1 MKWATFLRTGI
12 KLNNNFMLT
21 KSDFIK
27 FTQCP
32 KYLWL
37 GKHRKDLVSEEVD
50 DNLQAIFDAGYE
62 VETYAYQLFAGG
74 VNSQVEGFNES
85 ITKTKQLMADKVPV
99 IFQPTISG
107 KELFCRADIIKLN
120 NDGKSWDIYE
130 VKSSTEVKA
139 INIYDLAFQKVCFEN
154 NGFKIGK
161 IFLVYINNQYVRHG
175 AIETDKLLQVEDITE
190 MVESLKDEVKLKI
203 KEALE
208 IIKQKE
214 EVSVRILKQCSDP
227 YECNFIPYC
236 WKDIP
241 ENSIYDIAG
250 GLDENK
256 LNRLI
261 DEGILKIKDIPEG
274 VVTSQKGLRHYN
286 AVKQNKVH
294 IELENI
300 QEELSQLTYPLYFLD
315 YETNAPS
322 VPIFDGYRPYQRMT
336 FQYSLHIQDDPGGK
350 IEHQAYLAKNW
361 EDPSLG
367 LATALKKA
375 IGNKGS
381 LIAWNMSFE
390 KGCNSE
396 MGERYPEFA
405 PFFEDINERMFD
417 LMQVFRKGYYV
428 HKDFIGSASIKKVLP
443 VLVPELSYADL
454 TIHEGGTA
462 SNQWRVMID
471 ANTDEKEKESDAIYN
486 NLLNYCELDTLAMVK
501 ILKVLEQLK

>member
-1 MKWATFLRTGI
+1 
-12 KLNNNFMLT
+12 MLT

-27 FTQCP
+27 YIQCP

-37 GKHRKDLVSEEVD
+37 GKHRKDLVPEEVD
-50 DNLQAIFDAGYE
+50 DNLQAIFDSGYE
-62 VETYAYQLFAGG
+62 VESYAYQLFIGG
-74 VNSQVEGFNES
+74 VNAQVEGFNES
-85 ITKTKQLMADKVPV
+85 ITKTKQLMADKTPV

-107 KELFCRADIIKLN
+107 NELFCRADIIKLN
-120 NDGKSWDIYE
+120 KDGKSWDIYE

-139 INIYDLAFQKVCFEN
+139 INIYDLAFQKICFESQ
-154 NGFKIGK
+154 GYKIGK
-161 IFLVYINNQYVRHG
+161 IFLVYINNKYVRQG
-175 AIETDKLLQVEDITE
+175 DIEPENLLQVEDITK
-190 MVESLKDEVKLKI
+190 MVKSLEGESKI
-203 KEALE
+203 KIEEALE
-208 IIKQKE
+208 IIKRKKE
-214 EVSVRILKQCSDP
+214 PNVRILKQCSDP
-227 YECNFIPYC
+227 YDCTFIPYC

-241 ENSIYDIAG
+241 SNSIYDIAG
-250 GLDENK
+250 GLDEDK

-300 QEELSQLTYPLYFLD
+300 KGELSQLEYPLYFLD
-315 YETNAPS
+315 YETNSPP

-336 FQYSLHIQDDPGGK
+336 FQYSLHIQAELGGEVK
-350 IEHQAYLAKNW
+350 HQAYLAKKW

-367 LATALKKA
+367 LATTLKKA

-405 PFFEDINERMFD
+405 TFFEDINSRMFD
-417 LMQVFRKGYYV
+417 LMQVFKKGYYV

-454 TIHEGGTA
+454 NIHEGGTA
-462 SNQWRVMID
+462 SNKWRVMID
-471 ANTDEKEKESDAIYN
+471 SKTDKKESEQIYN
-486 NLLNYCELDTLAMVK
+486 NLLTYCELDTLAMVK
-501 ILKVLEQLK
+501 ILERLYKL